1 MNKIVVVLG
10 MHRSGTSALTRGLE
24 ALGVSLGD
32 NLMPPCEGN
41 NEKGFWEDLEIV
53 ALNDALLAEL
63 GMSWHGMGMLHA
75 THIWSSLLDGPLGA
89 RAERYLL
96 EQSGRFTLFGIKDP
110 RMSRLLPFWKEIFRR
125 CSLEPVFIVCCRDP
139 LSVAQS
145 LARRDGFPKEKSYF
159 LWMEHQ
165 LATLSGVAGSR
176 ACVSS
181 FDRLLSNPSY
191 EMQRIASAMGLC
203 LQDQQGYE
211 DYAGAFLDTDL
222 RHFQNVADDLR
233 TAPGLLDLALELHED
248 MEQLAADKMA
258 LEDPRWCGQLAQ
270 LLQRFID
277 LGPVYR
283 LMARFDGQL
292 TRSEQLLAE
301 RGKAFDSLLEDRDGL
316 SGRLIHALAETAAI
330 SESLVRVQS
339 EGAALADALSRKTQD
354 LDAERL
360 RVSHLNGRVEAL
372 REQLTAKAEDIQKI
386 YSSVSWRITGP
397 LRLLARLLRG
407 QRPLVTGGLRNLLLS
422 ELKRVYWKLPEK
434 LRKPLLHLAF
444 RTMGSLFKGKGY
456 YEQWRNHRVEIASPD
471 FRVQGLCLIDEVV
484 PAKDVQGRIAIHL
497 HLYYEDLA
505 HEFAGLLRNMPYPYD
520 LFVSVKDEVGREE
533 CSQVF
538 ANLPLQ
544 GQLTVEQVPNRGR
557 DLAPMFCTFG
567 ARLKEYDFIA
577 HLHGKKSLYNSGA
590 TEGWRQ
596 YLCSGLLGSRERIG
610 RIFSLMQDE
619 APKGIVYPQNYH
631 PVPHFANTWL
641 ANKPMGAKWCTR
653 LGIPLPRGYFDF
665 PVGTMFWARGEAL
678 RPLFDADIMLDDFAP
693 EEGQTDGTLAH
704 CLERLLV
711 LVSRHQGYPSAIIKD
726 QEHPS
731 WSAWRLEQ
739 CVSRSSEIAAQTF
752 SDPAVKVVGF
762 DIFDTLV
769 CRPLLDPET
778 IKRLVASHVSD
789 ELGDRYLAQRAVA
802 ESQAR
807 YMAGRDVCLPEIYR
821 QLAQLAEFSDETL
834 SQLMKL
840 EQTLE
845 RASVSARPGSV
856 DLFNQA
862 LASGKRVALVSDMF
876 LPRAVIE
883 ESLRDCGFDSWDE
896 LFVSGEIGRRKD
908 SGELYPYLLEH
919 YRIAPD
925 EFLMVGDNERSDVQI
940 PLDMGC
946 RILPVLKPTELARGT
961 PRFTALLEQYETSQ
975 SLDVQ
980 IGLGLVVR
988 ESFSPLSHLSYDPLS
1003 LLRPTPFD
1011 IGYSVLG
1018 PLLTGFA
1025 EWLRKSA
1032 CNDGIDRLYFLARE
1046 GQLLK
1051 RVYDEWCAADGDAP
1065 DSRYLVL
1072 SRRAV
1077 IVPTLSSLEEILAIA
1092 RVVYYPGPLEGFLF
1106 ERYGLQLDSD
1116 QWQAVHAE
1124 LGLDATDIVEVKG
1137 GKIDA
1142 IVPLLRWLEP
1152 EIRLVADREC
1162 AAMMQYLKSM
1172 GLHEPVSSAVVDVGY
1187 SGTIQNYLNI
1197 LTRLPIAGYYLMTDS
1212 KVQRVCD
1219 EHAVLARGAYYDR
1232 VERDEALPPMYRHSF
1247 ELEKLL
1253 SAHDAQL
1260 VNYSLSDDLKPLP
1273 AFRELSL
1280 RERRCAQARDEIQ
1293 RGALRYVADAV
1304 TAKQTLCP
1312 DFSPSLE
1319 WACQLYELF
1328 ISDPSAAEL
1337 DILNQFALDDFYCG
1351 RGVV

>member
-75 THIWSSLLDGPLGA
+75 TPIWSSLLDGPLGA

-96 EQSGRFTLFGIKDP
+96 EQSTRFTLFGMKDP

-165 LATLSGVAGSR
+165 LAALSGVAGSR

-191 EMQRIASAMGLC
+191 EMQRIASAMGLGF
-203 LQDQQGYE
+203 LDQQGFE

-233 TAPGLLDLALELHED
+233 TTPGLLDLALELYEE
-248 MEQLAADKMA
+248 MEQLAADRMA

-270 LLQRFID
+270 LLRRFID

-360 RVSHLNGRVEAL
+360 RVSHLSGRVDAL

-444 RTMGSLFKGKGY
+444 RTMGSLFKGRGY
-456 YEQWRNHRVEIASPD
+456 YEQWRNRRVEIASPD

-557 DLAPMFCTFG
+557 DLAPMFCAFG
-567 ARLKEYDFIA
+567 SRLREYDFIA

-619 APKGIVYPQNYH
+619 VSKGIVYPQNYH
-631 PVPHFANTWL
+631 LVPHFANTWL

-665 PVGTMFWARGEAL
+665 PVGTMFWARGAAL
-678 RPLFDADIMLDDFAP
+678 RPLFDAGITLDDFAP

-711 LVSRHQGYPSAIIKD
+711 LVSRHQGYSSAIIKD
-726 QEHPS
+726 REHPS

-739 CVSRSSEIAAQTF
+739 CVSRSSAITAQTF

-769 CRPLLDPET
+769 CRPLLDPES
-778 IKRLVASHVSD
+778 IKRLVASQFSEEVA
-789 ELGDRYLAQRAVA
+789 DRYPAQRAMA
-802 ESQAR
+802 ESRAR
-807 YMAGRDVCLPEIYR
+807 EVAGRDVCLPEIYH
-821 QLAQLAEFSDETL
+821 QLARLGDYSDETL
-834 SQLMKL
+834 SRLMEL
-840 EQTLE
+840 EQALE
-845 RASVSARPGSV
+845 QASVSPRPGGD
-856 DLFNQA
+856 DLFREA
-862 LASGKRVALVSDMF
+862 LASGKKVALISDMF
-876 LPRAVIE
+876 LPRSVIE
-883 ESLRDCGFDSWDE
+883 ASLRDHGFDGWDE
-896 LFVSGEIGRRKD
+896 LFVSGEIGLRKD
-908 SGELYPYLLEH
+908 SGELYRYVFDH
-919 YRIAPD
+919 YRIAPA
-925 EFLMVGDNERSDVQI
+925 EFLMIGDNERSDVQI

-946 RILPVLKPTELARGT
+946 RILPVLKASELARGT
-961 PRFTALLEQYETSQ
+961 PRLSAMLEELEATP

-988 ESFSPLSHLSYDPLS
+988 ENFASLSGACYDPLS

-1011 IGYSVLG
+1011 IGYGVLG

-1032 CNDGIDRLYFLARE
+1032 RQDGVERLYFLARE

-1051 RVYDEWCAADGDAP
+1051 RVYDVWCAHRDDAP
-1065 DSRYLVL
+1065 TSHYLVL

-1077 IVPTLSSLEEILAIA
+1077 IVPTIDSLKAILDIA
-1092 RVVYYPGPLEGFLF
+1092 RVVYFPAPIGDFLF
-1106 ERYGLQLDSD
+1106 ERYGLQLDAGR
-1116 QWQAVHAE
+1116 WHAAKAQF
-1124 LGLDATDIVEVKG
+1124 GFDNASIVEVKDG
-1137 GKIDA
+1137 NIDA
-1142 IVPLLRWLEP
+1142 LAPFLNWLEP
-1152 EIRLVADREC
+1152 EIRAVAARERQ
-1162 AAMMQYLKSM
+1162 AITQYLTAAGM
-1172 GLHEPVSSAVVDVGY
+1172 YEAVSSAVVDVGY
-1187 SGTIQNYLNI
+1187 SGTIQNHLN
-1197 LTRLPIAGYYLMTDS
+1197 LLVRQPIAGYYLMTDNN
-1212 KVQRVCD
+1212 VQSVCD
-1219 EHAVLARGAYYDR
+1219 THAVLARGACYDR
-1232 VERDEALPPMYRHSF
+1232 VARDGALPAMYRHSF

-1260 VNYSLSDDLKPLP
+1260 LNYTLSDDCKPVPSFRDLS
-1273 AFRELSL
+1273 ARELQ
-1280 RERRCAQARDEIQ
+1280 CAQVRDEIQ
-1293 RGALRYVADAV
+1293 RGALRYVEDAV
-1304 TAKQTLCP
+1304 AARRNLYPK
-1312 DFSPSLE
+1312 FSPNLE
-1319 WACQLYELF
+1319 WARRLYELF
-1328 ISDPSAAEL
+1328 ISDLSAAER